1 MRLRAAL
8 GSRTERACGTSLYTT
23 AAALAD
29 GFLTGIGGNGANRGV
44 KTPGGKVK
52 QILFGLLMANA
63 DALSAQYALAP
74 VVQNGAGAGLR
85 AVPLRWVAQSAQT
98 DLLGVKLV
106 EQAAAWIG
114 RAAARQAS

>member
-1 MRLRAAL
+1 MRLTAAL
-8 GSRTERACGTSLYTT
+8 GSRTERACGAYLYTT

-74 VVQNGAGAGLR
+74 VVQNGAWAGLR
-85 AVPLRWVAQSAQT
+85 AVPLGGAPNRPRRICSASSSWSRPQ
-98 DLLGVKLV
+98 LG
-106 EQAAAWIG
+106 
-114 RAAARQAS
+114 